1 MKASKWLIV
10 ALVATIV
17 LILGASFVTWQLFF
31 VDEDTEVNIRLA
43 TTTSTENSGLLDYL
57 LPEFYKTSNVRVSVI
72 AVGTG
77 AALDMGERGDADCV
91 IIHAREKE
99 DIFVAEGWG
108 VHRVDLMY
116 NDFIILGPESDPANI
131 TGLSNATEAFNQIRE
146 KEGRWISRGDN
157 SGTHFKELSIWA
169 DIGFIPDTE
178 NQTWVDLN
186 PWYEETGQ
194 GMGNTLMIADQKEA
208 YVLADRG
215 TWIFQRDALPQL
227 SLLVEGNLILN
238 NPYGAIL
245 INPEKHPHV
254 KQQAAKE
261 FIKWLISEDGQTLID
276 RYKIDNEQLFFSD
289 FLNHI
294 HEMSD
299 SEKAFWEITSS

>member
-1 MKASKWLIV
+1 MNNSKWTVLALITTI
-10 ALVATIV
+10 LVTI
-17 LILGASFVTWQLFF
+17 GASLVTWQLLFAN
-31 VDEDTEVNIRLA
+31 EDAQVNIRLA

-57 LPEFYKTSNVRVSVI
+57 LPEFYRTSNVRVSVI

-99 DIFVAEGWG
+99 DAFIAAGWG

-116 NDFIILGPESDPANI
+116 NDFVIIGPESDPANI
-131 TGLSNATEAFNQIRE
+131 TSLSNATEAFNRIRE
-146 KEGRWISRGDN
+146 EEAHWVSRGDN

-169 DIGFIPDTE
+169 AIGFIPDTE

-186 PWYEETGQ
+186 SWYEETGQ

-227 SLLVEGNLILN
+227 SLLVEGSLILY

-254 KQQAAKE
+254 KYQAAKE
-261 FIKWLISEDGQTLID
+261 FIRWLISEDGQALID
-276 RYKIDNEQLFFSD
+276 SYKIDDEQLFFSD

-294 HEMSD
+294 NEMSE
-299 SEKAFWEITSS
+299 SEKAFWGIDTS

>member
-1 MKASKWLIV
+1 MEASKWLIV
-10 ALVATIV
+10 ALGTTIALV
-17 LILGASFVTWQLFF
+17 LGASFVTWQLFF
-31 VDEDTEVNIRLA
+31 VDENAEVNIRLA

-57 LPEFYKTSNVRVSVI
+57 LPEFYKTSDVRVSVI

-99 DIFVAEGWG
+99 DVFVAEGWG

-116 NDFIILGPESDPANI
+116 NEFIILGLENDPANI
-131 TGLSNATEAFNQIRE
+131 TGLANATEAFNRIRE
-146 KEGRWISRGDN
+146 KKAHWISRGDN

-169 DIGFIPDTE
+169 SIGFIPDTE

-186 PWYEETGQ
+186 PWYEESGQ

-227 SLLVEGNLILN
+227 SLLVEGDVILC

-245 INPEKHPHV
+245 INPEKHSHV
-254 KQQAAKE
+254 KYEAAKE
-261 FIKWLISEDGQTLID
+261 FVQWLISEDGQVLID
-276 RYKIDNEQLFFSD
+276 SCKVDDKQLFFSD
-289 FLNHI
+289 FMNHI
-294 HEMSD
+294 NEMPD
-299 SEKAFWEITSS
+299 SEKAFWGITAS